1 MKKIL
6 ACLLI
11 LALGLGLL
19 AGCGSGAK
27 PAADKDK
34 TYLLKIGMVVTE
46 QDPMYLGAMELKKN
60 VEARTKGK
68 LKIQVFPSSQLGTT
82 DDLEE
87 QAKVGANVAVIT
99 DPARLARAVPEIGI
113 LGAPYITDNYD
124 ESRKLATSKLFQ
136 GWADKLQSHGFHVLS
151 FNWYQGDRH
160 FLTNVPVKE
169 PADLKGLRIRTPGS
183 PIWQGTIS
191 AMGAT
196 PTALSWSEVYPGL
209 QQKVIDGAEA
219 QHPAVFGAHLH
230 EVIKYITKTGHFQL
244 MTGLV
249 CGEKWFSTLPKEY
262 QAILLEEA
270 VKAGDFAS
278 KKTLDGLKD
287 YEAKMKAAGVT
298 INQVDIAPFKKATEV
313 VYEKNKLVDLRK
325 QVNEVLGK
333 K

>member
-11 LALGLGLL
+11 LVLGIGLL
-19 AGCGSGAK
+19 AGCGSSSK

-34 TYLLKIGMVVTE
+34 TYLLKVGMVVTE

-60 VEARTKGK
+60 VEARTNGK
-68 LKIQVFPSSQLGTT
+68 LKIQVFPSSQLGST

-136 GWADKLQSHGFHVLS
+136 GWADKLQSHGFRVLS

-160 FLTNVPVKE
+160 FLTNVPVKV

-196 PTALSWSEVYPGL
+196 PTALAWSEVYPGL

-262 QAILLEEA
+262 QTILLEES

-287 YEAKMKAAGVT
+287 YETKMKAAGVT
-298 INQVDIAPFKKATEV
+298 ITEVDIAPFKKATEV
-313 VYEKNKLVDLRK
+313 VYEKNKLVELRK